1 MSMVNQIKKKKKE
14 SAVEQAAVQLTEWVG
29 TPTSIIVHTFIFL
42 LAFSSYLLGVSIEL
56 VLLVMT
62 TFLSIEAIY
71 LALFIQLTVNR
82 TNESLEDVEEDIED
96 IQEDVEGLEG
106 ASREMQEDVEG
117 LEGNLRKMRRN
128 VQELEADVE
137 DISEDIDRF
146 TLEEDREGA
155 NEQSAHLE
163 SSKSLQNVER
173 EIINLSKGILALRD
187 DLEIL
192 KKNLP

>member
-1 MSMVNQIKKKKKE
+1 MVNTVLKKKKE
-14 SAVEQAAVQLTEWVG
+14 SSIERGAVQITEWLG
-29 TPTSIIVHTFIFL
+29 TPLSIGIHTCIFT
-42 LAFSSYLLGVSIEL
+42 LAFLSYFLGVSFET

-71 LALFIQLTVNR
+71 LSLFIQLSVNV
-82 TNESLEDVEEDIED
+82 TKESLEDVEEDIED

-117 LEGNLRKMRRN
+117 LEGNLRKLRKNM
-128 VQELEADVE
+128 QGLEEDVE

-146 TLEEDREGA
+146 TLEDDKEAGA
-155 NEQSAHLE
+155 QSAHIE

-173 EIINLSKGILALRD
+173 EIINLSKGIIALRD